1 MKCSL
6 VMLKKIKECFIYFRN
21 RFTSFDINIRIFS
34 KIKLFIKGECKIMN
48 KNNIKIYK
56 GNIIFTKTPDK
67 FESIENGYI
76 LVEGS
81 SIKKICKDLDE
92 NYKNMEIID
101 FGDKMIIP
109 GFVDLHL
116 HAGQFR
122 NMGLGMDKELLPWL
136 ETYTFPEESKF
147 QDINYAKEVYR
158 EFVNALL
165 KSGTTRS
172 VIFATLHK
180 EATEVLFDLLI
191 KSGMGAF
198 IGKVNMDRNSPNYL
212 IEKTEKSLEDTEYF
226 IKKYG
231 NSNELVK
238 FIITPR
244 FIPTCSS
251 ELMTGL
257 AELAQKY
264 KIPVQSHLSENT
276 GEINWVHEL
285 HPERDSYLDVY
296 DNYGILGE
304 SSAIM
309 AHCVHNDDKEMEIMK
324 KRGVFVAHCPTSNI
338 NLSSGT
344 APVKKYM
351 DKGIDV
357 GIGSDI
363 SGGHI
368 LSIKDCTA
376 YTLQASKIYNMY
388 VDKNSPILKT
398 SEVFYLATKGGG
410 KFFGKVGSFE
420 EGYEFDALVIN
431 DINTDRALDERL
443 QSFIYSGSLENIEK
457 RFCAGKEIKEI

>member
-1 MKCSL
+1 
-6 VMLKKIKECFIYFRN
+6 
-21 RFTSFDINIRIFS
+21 
-34 KIKLFIKGECKIMN
+34 MN
-48 KNNIKIYK
+48 GNNIKIYK
-56 GNIIFTKTPDK
+56 GNIIFTKIPEK
-67 FESIENGYI
+67 FESLENGYI
-76 LVEGS
+76 LVENG
-81 SIKKICKDLDE
+81 KVRKICAELDE
-92 NYKNMEIID
+92 SFKNIEVED
-101 FGDKMIIP
+101 FGNKMIIP

-116 HAGQFR
+116 HAAQYK

-147 QDINYAKEVYR
+147 QDVKYAKEVYH
-158 EFVNALL
+158 EFINSLL
-165 KSGTTRS
+165 ESGTTRS

-180 EATEVLFDLLI
+180 EATEVLFDLFI
-191 KSGMGAF
+191 QSGMGAY
-198 IGKVNMDRNSPNYL
+198 IGKVNMDRNSPDYL
-212 IEKTEKSLEDTEYF
+212 TEETQKSLEETEYF

-231 NSNELVK
+231 NKNELVK

-257 AELAQKY
+257 AELSREY

-276 GEINWVHEL
+276 GEIKWVKDL
-285 HPERDSYLDVY
+285 HPESENYLDVY
-296 DNYGILGE
+296 DKYGILGE
-304 SSAIM
+304 NSSVM
-309 AHCVHNDDKEMEIMK
+309 AHCVHNNDKEVEIMK

-344 APVKKYM
+344 APLKKYITN
-351 DKGIDV
+351 GINV

-363 SGGHI
+363 AGGHI

-376 YTLQASKIYNMY
+376 YALQASKIYNMY
-388 VDKNSPILKT
+388 VDKNSPVLET
-398 SEVFYLATKGGG
+398 SEAFYLATKGGG

-431 DINTDRALDERL
+431 DKNTEKSMEERL
-443 QSFIYSGSLENIEK
+443 QSFIYSGKLSDIEK
-457 RFCAGKEIKEI
+457 RFCAGKEIRKI